1 MFCLPRFT
9 PWLMAGLAICLLL
22 TPPAMAQKVKKQLT
36 VTLAPNSVSTGGE
49 VIGTVKHNTSTG
61 SPVTV
66 SLTSSNASAVSMPAT
81 VTINAGQS
89 SASFTITAGATP
101 QSVTI
106 TASAGG
112 FQSGSASL
120 TIQAPSLGKYA
131 VHWLGFFEG
140 QTTSYAISANS
151 NGEIVGQSRKTT
163 VNGSSVNVA
172 ARFTATGP
180 VDLNVEMAGLLSN
193 IPGGPWR
200 ASRAHDINDWGQIAG
215 TVTKS
220 PGLRAFVYDPGD
232 STVSRPASLTIV
244 EHPDAWPTDVGG
256 INNSGQ
262 IVGHYKTDSGTFGF
276 VATPPLYEIIDV
288 APAYIDGAQGK
299 SINDMGQLVLHTAEA
314 GMRYTPNNLFDIFP
328 FYIKEINELGDVAG
342 QLRTEVKKGGRSQF
356 TYNVYRAAS
365 PDLIETI
372 YQGTVDSNS
381 PSINDYRDVAFT
393 QNRRL
398 MLSRVGKD
406 IVNIDSLTEDTK
418 WKNASGM
425 WCCKLMNPAVDGGGN
440 IGLPIIVGY
449 ANLSLG
455 VTEAFVLIPIVP

>member
-9 PWLMAGLAICLLL
+9 HWLLASLAVCLML
-22 TPPAMAQKVKKQLT
+22 TPPAMAQKVKKKLT
-36 VTLAPNSVSTGGE
+36 VTLVPNSVSVG
-49 VIGTVKHNTSTG
+49 GTVTGTVTHNTSTG
-61 SPVTV
+61 SAVSV
-66 SLTSSNASAVSMPAT
+66 SLTSSIASAVNMPSE

-89 SASFTITAGATP
+89 SASFTVTAGTTP
-101 QSVTI
+101 QAVTI
-106 TASAGG
+106 TATADG
-112 FQSGSASL
+112 FQSGSAGL
-120 TIQAPSLGKYA
+120 TVEAASLGQYE
-131 VHWLGFFEG
+131 VRWLGYFAG
-140 QTTSYAISANS
+140 DSKSYAISANS
-151 NGEIVGQSRKTT
+151 NGEVVGQVAKTT
-163 VNGSSVNVA
+163 LNGSSVNVA

-244 EHPDAWPTDVGG
+244 EHPDGWPTDVGG

-276 VATPPLYEIIDV
+276 VANPPLYEIIDV
-288 APAYIDGAQGK
+288 APAYINGAQGK

-356 TYNVYRAAS
+356 TYNIYLATS

-372 YQGTVDSNS
+372 YHGTVDTNS

-398 MLSRVGKD
+398 MLSRVGMNV
-406 IVNIDSLTEDTK
+406 VNIDSLTEDTK
-418 WKNASGM
+418 WKSASGM
-425 WCCKLMNPAVDGGGN
+425 WCCKLMNPAVDGGRN
-440 IGLPIIVGY
+440 VGLPIIVGY
-449 ANLSLG
+449 ANISLG